1 MKYNMSRSKK
11 VLHVAQTLYDER
23 GLISFYV
30 LPFLEEEHPFVYLLD
45 REKQLLGKYYL
56 QNHEATLYVQD
67 TLLGQVRKLETGYGF
82 FEPQSSVPTY
92 LIDAQRDHVEIKQAD
107 QVLAYLDLSHDKHVS
122 LALLVPEDV
131 VHYLLLLLSLYD
143 VVLQ

>member
-56 QNHEATLYVQD
+56 QAHTATLYEHD
-67 TLLGQVRKLETGYGF
+67 TLLGQVSKLERGYGF
-82 FEPQSSVPTY
+82 FEPGAVAPSY
-92 LIDAQRDHVEIKQAD
+92 LMDMQGEHLEIQQAQRTI
-107 QVLAYLDLSHDKHVS
+107 AYLDLSHDKHIS

-131 VHYLLLLLSLYD
+131 VHYLLLLLSVSDLL
-143 VVLQ
+143 LQ